1 MPAKSMTPATAPPSL
16 PREAEVQR
24 QVRAHLVAQF
34 YATVKQQFLPVFVIT
49 PLWGSMFYMEYR
61 RPAILWWV
69 GITMA
74 AQILRLTLNLR
85 YRAQPHTHAD
95 PQRWEKQA
103 WWTAVVSGLT
113 YAAGPWTM
121 FDSQNQTFNA
131 LLMLW
136 FLGMIA
142 GAAPALASMRKAMV
156 WFCSIT
162 GFSLALC
169 MASGGTGLYLG
180 QAIGSAVATVVF
192 IWFGLQTHRLQASS
206 LRRGLEKNA
215 LAEDLERQVQIARE
229 ASAEKSRFL
238 AAASHDLRQPL
249 HALTLFGEAL
259 RRKYAN
265 APDAAD
271 LDRLMQSVLA
281 LNASLN
287 TMLDISRLD
296 AGVVP
301 VNLRPVDLN
310 TLFAAL
316 RQTYLARA
324 ESRQLSLRFRSGGRW
339 VLADPHLLERL
350 LGNLVEN
357 AIKYTETGGVLVCA
371 RPQRGPDGT
380 PQVRLEVRDSG
391 LGIPKEHHTKVF
403 DEFFQLGNP
412 GRDRSQ
418 GLGIGLSI
426 VKRLVQLH
434 GLHLGLRSA
443 SGCGSTFSLLLTP
456 SATRPPTTE
465 WATSVP
471 SAPPPLATDP
481 AHGVRLEGLN
491 VLVVDDE
498 VAITTAMSALLSSF
512 GARVVTASGS
522 GSAMQAVQAHPELD
536 IAIIDFRLGAQETGI
551 DLAPRL
557 AEARGK
563 PLPFAVIT
571 GDTGPAE
578 IQRLRDSGATV
589 CFKPL
594 EANILLDTIIQL
606 SNATR

>member
-1 MPAKSMTPATAPPSL
+1 MTSL
-16 PREAEVQR
+16 PMLPTAAATTAEADVER

-34 YATVKQQFLPVFVIT
+34 YSTVKQQFLAVFLIM
-49 PLWGSMFYMEYR
+49 PMWGFLFYAEFK

-69 GITMA
+69 GITMGM
-74 AQILRLTLNLR
+74 QVLRLILNLR
-85 YRAQPHTHAD
+85 YQKLPETHAS
-95 PQRWEKQA
+95 PERWERQA
-103 WWTAVVSGLT
+103 LLTVVGNGLA
-113 YAAGPWTM
+113 YAAGPWIM
-121 FDSQNQTFNA
+121 FDSGSQASNA

-136 FLGMIA
+136 FLGLIA
-142 GAAPALASMRKAMV
+142 GAAPALASIPRSMV
-156 WFCSIT
+156 WFSCIT
-162 GFSLALC
+162 GLSLALC
-169 MASGGTGLYLG
+169 MASGGTGLYIG
-180 QAIGSAVATVVF
+180 QAVGSAVATVVF

-206 LRRGLEKNA
+206 LRLGLEKNA
-215 LAEDLERQVQIARE
+215 LAQDLARQVQIAQE

-259 RRKYAN
+259 RRKYAH

-271 LDRLMQSVLA
+271 FERLMQSVLA

-301 VNLRPVDLN
+301 VNLQPVNLN
-310 TLFAAL
+310 QVFAAL

-324 ESRQLSLRFRSGGRW
+324 ESKQLSLRFRCGGRW

-350 LGNLVEN
+350 VGNLVEN
-357 AIKYTETGGVLVCA
+357 AVKYTESGGVLVCA
-371 RPQRGPDGT
+371 RPDRSPDGT

-391 LGIPKEHHTKVF
+391 PGIPKEHHARIF

-412 GRDRSQ
+412 GRDRAK

-443 SGCGSTFSLLLTP
+443 PGCGSTFSVVLP
-456 SATRPPTTE
+456 SSPPVASGTMT
-465 WATSVP
+465 ASD
-471 SAPPPLATDP
+471 PPPAAPLMPIEP
-481 AHGVRLEGLN
+481 AHSNRLSGLN

-512 GARVVTASGS
+512 GARVVTASGTDT
-522 GSAMQAVQAHPELD
+522 AMQAVQAHPELD
-536 IAIIDFRLGAQETGI
+536 IAIIDYRLGTQETGTE
-551 DLAPRL
+551 LAPRL
-557 AEARGK
+557 AAARDR
-563 PLPFAVIT
+563 PLPFVIIT

-578 IQRLRDSGATV
+578 IQQLRDSGATI

-594 EANILLDTIIQL
+594 EAKTLLGVIDRL
-606 SNATR
+606 RGPLL

>member
-1 MPAKSMTPATAPPSL
+1 MTTLPMPPTAAATTTA
-16 PREAEVQR
+16 EADVER

-34 YATVKQQFLPVFVIT
+34 YSTVRQQFLPVFLIT
-49 PLWGSMFYMEYR
+49 PMWGSMFYMEYR
-61 RPAILWWV
+61 RPAILWWI
-69 GITMA
+69 GITMSV
-74 AQILRLTLNLR
+74 QILRLTLNLR
-85 YRAQPHTHAD
+85 YRALPHTHED
-95 PQRWEKQA
+95 PQRWERQA
-103 WWTAVVSGLT
+103 FLTAVISGLT
-113 YAAGPWTM
+113 YAAGPWAM

-136 FLGMIA
+136 FLGLIA
-142 GAAPALASMRKAMV
+142 GAAPALACMRKSMV

-169 MASGGTGLYLG
+169 MASGATLLYFG
-180 QAIGSAVATVVF
+180 QAIGTSVATVVF

-206 LRRGLEKNA
+206 LLLGLEKNA
-215 LAEDLERQVQIARE
+215 LAQDLAHQVQIAQE

-259 RRKYAN
+259 RRKYAH

-271 LDRLMQSVLA
+271 FDRLMQSVLA

-301 VNLRPVDLN
+301 VNIQPVDLN
-310 TLFAAL
+310 KVFAAL

-324 ESRQLSLRFRSGGRW
+324 ESKQLSLRFRCGGRW

-350 LGNLVEN
+350 VGNLVEN
-357 AIKYTETGGVLVCA
+357 AVKYTESGGVLVCA
-371 RPQRGPDGT
+371 RPVSGPDGR

-391 LGIPKEHHTKVF
+391 LGIPKEHHARVF

-412 GRDRSQ
+412 GRDRAQ

-443 SGCGSTFSLLLTP
+443 PGCGSTFSVVLP
-456 SATRPPTTE
+456 SSPPAAPGTMT
-465 WATSVP
+465 ASD
-471 SAPPPLATDP
+471 PPPAAPLMPIEAAHSDHLA
-481 AHGVRLEGLN
+481 GLN

-512 GARVVTASGS
+512 GARVVTASGTDT
-522 GSAMQAVQAHPELD
+522 AMQAVEAHPELD
-536 IAIIDFRLGAQETGI
+536 IAIIDYRLGAQETGTE
-551 DLAPRL
+551 LAPRL
-557 AEARGK
+557 AAARDR
-563 PLPFAVIT
+563 PLPFVIIT

-578 IQRLRDSGATV
+578 IQQLRDSGATI

-594 EANILLDTIIQL
+594 ETRTLLGVIDRLRGTL
-606 SNATR
+606 R

>member
-1 MPAKSMTPATAPPSL
+1 MATLPMPPTAAATTTA
-16 PREAEVQR
+16 EADVER

-34 YATVKQQFLPVFVIT
+34 YSTVRQQFLPVFLIT
-49 PLWGSMFYMEYR
+49 PMWGSMFYMEYH
-61 RPAILWWV
+61 RPAILWWI
-69 GITMA
+69 GITMSV
-74 AQILRLTLNLR
+74 QILRLTLNLR
-85 YRAQPHTHAD
+85 YRALPHTHED
-95 PQRWEKQA
+95 PQRWERQA
-103 WWTAVVSGLT
+103 FLTAVISGLT
-113 YAAGPWTM
+113 YAAGPWAM

-136 FLGMIA
+136 FLGLLA
-142 GAAPALASMRKAMV
+142 GAAPALACMRKSMV

-169 MASGGTGLYLG
+169 MASGGTLLYFG
-180 QAIGSAVATVVF
+180 QAIGTTVATVVF

-206 LRRGLEKNA
+206 LRLGLEKNA
-215 LAEDLERQVQIARE
+215 LAQDLAHQVQIAQE

-259 RRKYAN
+259 RRKYAH

-271 LDRLMQSVLA
+271 FDRLMQSVLA

-301 VNLRPVDLN
+301 VNIQPVDLN
-310 TLFAAL
+310 KVFAAL

-324 ESRQLSLRFRSGGRW
+324 ESKQLSLRFRCGGRW

-350 LGNLVEN
+350 VGNLVEN
-357 AIKYTETGGVLVCA
+357 AVKYTESGGVLVCA
-371 RPQRGPDGT
+371 RPAHGPDGR

-391 LGIPKEHHTKVF
+391 LGIPKEHHARIF

-412 GRDRSQ
+412 GRDRAQ

-443 SGCGSTFSLLLTP
+443 PGCGSTFSLVLPP
-456 SATRPPTTE
+456 SPP
-465 WATSVP
+465 AAPGPTS
-471 SAPPPLATDP
+471 AFNPPPAAPLMPIEATQSD
-481 AHGVRLEGLN
+481 HLSGLN

-512 GARVVTASGS
+512 GARVVTASGTDT
-522 GSAMQAVQAHPELD
+522 AMQAVQAHPELD
-536 IAIIDFRLGAQETGI
+536 IAIIDYRLGAQETGTE
-551 DLAPRL
+551 LAPRL
-557 AEARGK
+557 AAARDR
-563 PLPFAVIT
+563 PLPFVIIT

-578 IQRLRDSGATV
+578 IQQLRDSGATI

-594 EANILLDTIIQL
+594 ETRTLLGVIDRLRGTL
-606 SNATR
+606 R

>member
-1 MPAKSMTPATAPPSL
+1 MTSL
-16 PREAEVQR
+16 PMLPTAAATTAEADVER

-34 YATVKQQFLPVFVIT
+34 YSTVKQQFLAVFLIM
-49 PLWGSMFYMEYR
+49 PMWGFLFYAEFK

-69 GITMA
+69 GITMGM
-74 AQILRLTLNLR
+74 QVLRLILNLR
-85 YRAQPHTHAD
+85 YQKLPETHAN
-95 PQRWEKQA
+95 PERWERQA
-103 WWTAVVSGLT
+103 LLTVVGNGLA
-113 YAAGPWTM
+113 YAAGPWIM
-121 FDSQNQTFNA
+121 FDSGSQASNA

-136 FLGMIA
+136 FLGLIA
-142 GAAPALASMRKAMV
+142 GAAPALASIPRSMI
-156 WFCSIT
+156 WFSCIT
-162 GFSLALC
+162 GLSLALC
-169 MASGGTGLYLG
+169 MASGGTGLYVG
-180 QAIGSAVATVVF
+180 QAVGSAVATVVF

-206 LRRGLEKNA
+206 LRLGLEKNA
-215 LAEDLERQVQIARE
+215 LAQDLARQVQIAQE

-259 RRKYAN
+259 RRKYAH

-271 LDRLMQSVLA
+271 FERLMQSVLA

-301 VNLRPVDLN
+301 VNIQPVNLN
-310 TLFAAL
+310 QVFAAL

-324 ESRQLSLRFRSGGRW
+324 ESKQLSLRFRCGGRW

-350 LGNLVEN
+350 VGNLVEN
-357 AIKYTETGGVLVCA
+357 AVKYTESGGVLVCA
-371 RPQRGPDGT
+371 RPAHGPDGR
-380 PQVRLEVRDSG
+380 PLVRLEVRDSG
-391 LGIPKEHHTKVF
+391 LGIPKEHHARVF

-412 GRDRSQ
+412 GRDRAK

-443 SGCGSTFSLLLTP
+443 PGCGTTFSVVLP
-456 SATRPPTTE
+456 SSPPAASGTMT
-465 WATSVP
+465 A
-471 SAPPPLATDP
+471 SAPPPAAPLMPIEP
-481 AHGVRLEGLN
+481 AHSNRLSGLN

-512 GARVVTASGS
+512 GACVVTASGTDT
-522 GSAMQAVQAHPELD
+522 AMQAVQAHPELD
-536 IAIIDFRLGAQETGI
+536 IAIIDYRLGTQETGTE
-551 DLAPRL
+551 LAPRL
-557 AEARGK
+557 AAARDR
-563 PLPFAVIT
+563 PLPFVIIT

-578 IQRLRDSGATV
+578 IQQLRDSGATI

-594 EANILLDTIIQL
+594 EAQTLLGVIDRL
-606 SNATR
+606 RDPLL

>member
-1 MPAKSMTPATAPPSL
+1 MTTLPMPPTAAATTTA
-16 PREAEVQR
+16 EADVER

-34 YATVKQQFLPVFVIT
+34 YSTVRQQFLPVFLIT
-49 PLWGSMFYMEYR
+49 PMWGSMFYMEYR
-61 RPAILWWV
+61 RPAILWWI
-69 GITMA
+69 GITMSV
-74 AQILRLTLNLR
+74 QILRLTLNLR
-85 YRAQPHTHAD
+85 YRALPHTHED
-95 PQRWEKQA
+95 PQRWERQA
-103 WWTAVVSGLT
+103 FLTAVISGLT
-113 YAAGPWTM
+113 YAAGPWAM

-136 FLGMIA
+136 FLGLIA
-142 GAAPALASMRKAMV
+142 GAAPALACMRKSMV

-169 MASGGTGLYLG
+169 MASGATLLYFG
-180 QAIGSAVATVVF
+180 QAIGTSVATVVF

-206 LRRGLEKNA
+206 LRLGLEKNA
-215 LAEDLERQVQIARE
+215 LAQDLAHQVQIAQE

-259 RRKYAN
+259 RRKYAH

-271 LDRLMQSVLA
+271 FDRLMQSVLA

-301 VNLRPVDLN
+301 VNIQPVDLN
-310 TLFAAL
+310 KVFAAL

-324 ESRQLSLRFRSGGRW
+324 ESKQLSLRFRCGGRW

-350 LGNLVEN
+350 VGNLVEN
-357 AIKYTETGGVLVCA
+357 AVKYTESGGVLVCA
-371 RPQRGPDGT
+371 RPVRGPDGR

-391 LGIPKEHHTKVF
+391 LGIPKEHHARVF

-412 GRDRSQ
+412 GRDRAQ

-443 SGCGSTFSLLLTP
+443 PGCGSTFSVVLP
-456 SATRPPTTE
+456 SSPPAAPGTMT
-465 WATSVP
+465 ASD
-471 SAPPPLATDP
+471 PPPAAPLMPIEAAHSDHLA
-481 AHGVRLEGLN
+481 GLN

-512 GARVVTASGS
+512 GARVVTASGTDT
-522 GSAMQAVQAHPELD
+522 AMQAVQAHPELD
-536 IAIIDFRLGAQETGI
+536 IAIIDYRLGAQETGTE
-551 DLAPRL
+551 LAPRL
-557 AEARGK
+557 AAARDR
-563 PLPFAVIT
+563 PLPFVIIT

-578 IQRLRDSGATV
+578 IQQLRDSGATI

-594 EANILLDTIIQL
+594 ETRTLLGVIDRLRGTL
-606 SNATR
+606 R

>member
-1 MPAKSMTPATAPPSL
+1 MTSL
-16 PREAEVQR
+16 PMLPTAAATTAEADVER

-34 YATVKQQFLPVFVIT
+34 YSTVKQQFLAVFLIM
-49 PLWGSMFYMEYR
+49 PMWGFLFYAEFK

-69 GITMA
+69 GITMGM
-74 AQILRLTLNLR
+74 QVLRLILNLR
-85 YRAQPHTHAD
+85 YQKLPETHTS
-95 PQRWEKQA
+95 PERWERQA
-103 WWTAVVSGLT
+103 LLTVVGNGLA
-113 YAAGPWTM
+113 YAAGPWIM
-121 FDSQNQTFNA
+121 FDSGSQASNA

-136 FLGMIA
+136 FLGLIA
-142 GAAPALASMRKAMV
+142 GAAPALASIPRSMV
-156 WFCSIT
+156 WFSCIT
-162 GFSLALC
+162 GLSLALC
-169 MASGGTGLYLG
+169 MASGGTGLYIG
-180 QAIGSAVATVVF
+180 QAVGSAVATVVF

-206 LRRGLEKNA
+206 LRLGLEKNA
-215 LAEDLERQVQIARE
+215 LAQDLARQVQIAQE

-259 RRKYAN
+259 RRKYAH

-271 LDRLMQSVLA
+271 FERLMQSVLA

-301 VNLRPVDLN
+301 VNIQPVNLN
-310 TLFAAL
+310 QVFAAL

-324 ESRQLSLRFRSGGRW
+324 ESKQLSLRFRCGGRW

-350 LGNLVEN
+350 VGNLVEN
-357 AIKYTETGGVLVCA
+357 AVKYTESGGVLVCA
-371 RPQRGPDGT
+371 RPDRSPDGT

-391 LGIPKEHHTKVF
+391 PGIPKEHHARIF

-412 GRDRSQ
+412 GRDRAK

-443 SGCGSTFSLLLTP
+443 PGCGSTFSVVLP
-456 SATRPPTTE
+456 SSPPVASGTMT
-465 WATSVP
+465 ASD
-471 SAPPPLATDP
+471 PPPAAPLMPIEP
-481 AHGVRLEGLN
+481 AHSNRLSGLN

-512 GARVVTASGS
+512 GARVVTASGTDT
-522 GSAMQAVQAHPELD
+522 AMQAVQAHPELD
-536 IAIIDFRLGAQETGI
+536 IAIIDYRLGTQETGTE
-551 DLAPRL
+551 LAPRL
-557 AEARGK
+557 AAARDR
-563 PLPFAVIT
+563 PLPFVIIT

-578 IQRLRDSGATV
+578 IQQLRDSGATI

-594 EANILLDTIIQL
+594 EAKTLLGVIDRL
-606 SNATR
+606 RGPLL